1 MGLMSRLAERREA
14 HILGHCAPYLESG
27 ESVTHWIRARRPGG
41 GREGFAFL
49 TPARL
54 VMYWLGG
61 RDTSVTRLG
70 DIRSWSLS
78 LDAPGGP
85 VLTVET
91 PAGNLR
97 TQFPTGSE
105 AVTTQVRRFLEAFT
119 RSVPRQSR
127 YPSAAGDEVPSLRD
141 IDGITAEKRS
151 WGRRS
156 RRIVVTFLGVALTI
170 LGIVLAF
177 PLVPGP
183 GLLVAI
189 GGVALL
195 ATEYDWAKDALNWA
209 QDKSRGS
216 RQRLKAR
223 RRRPAD

>member
-1 MGLMSRLAERREA
+1 MSRLAERREA
-14 HILGHCAPYLESG
+14 HILTLCTPHLEKG

-41 GREGFAFL
+41 GREGFAYL
-49 TPARL
+49 TQGRL
-54 VMYWLGG
+54 VVYWLGG
-61 RDTSVTRLG
+61 LEIFVANLA
-70 DIRSWSLS
+70 DIRSWGLS
-78 LDAPGGP
+78 SATPGGP
-85 VLTVET
+85 VLAVET
-91 PAGNLR
+91 SEGDLWI
-97 TQFPTGSE
+97 QFPTGSE
-105 AVTTQVRRFLEAFT
+105 AVTTQVKRFLEAFVL
-119 RSVPRQSR
+119 SSPR
-127 YPSAAGDEVPSLRD
+127 PSQAPNATGDEIPSLRV

-151 WGRRS
+151 WGHKS
-156 RRIVVTFLGVALTI
+156 RRIVVTVLGVALTI
-170 LGIVLAF
+170 LGIVLAV

-216 RQRLKAR
+216 RQRLQAR